1 MSTYFPA
8 VARGALFLTTAVTA
22 SLVFSVFSAEES
34 TAQQQAVPQTSTPDL
49 PPVEVPQAQPPVANP
64 AASTPKP
71 AVVAQPNNSPATVV
85 PVAQTGPTPE
95 PEPADPATALGTF
108 NPALDTGDLQLPP
121 GTTITTA
128 GPVDGYRALT
138 AMSST
143 RTATPIEQIPQ
154 SIQVV
159 PRSVLE
165 DQNSLTVDE
174 ALRNV
179 SGVQATN
186 SLQTPAF
193 ELARI
198 RGFAAEQWLDGLTVY
213 YNAGNRDALANVER
227 IEVLKGPAAILY
239 GGGAGAP
246 VGGAIN
252 VISKLPTDVAGGE
265 FGFTFGSFGFLQP
278 TFDINQP
285 LTSNGTVLFR
295 ITGEYTSAESFI
307 DVLETERYAINPT
320 LTLTDKTDTTLT
332 IQGRFNRWEQQEYQG
347 LPATGTVFGAPF
359 IDRELFIGPAD
370 VPDSYSEVQG
380 VTVTLDHRFNDFVSA
395 NVKSRWSRSEFAE
408 LAQSIGGAPLGFFGP
423 NFQANAPLVPPST
436 WALTNIFLAQTV
448 EEFTINPTVTAKF
461 EAGPTKN
468 TLLFGGDY
476 SRLTDDGILTFD
488 YLLDPTRTVD
498 LANPSFPFPYIQP
511 PDSPFT
517 TLQRPE
523 NIYETQGLYTQIQSS
538 FYDTVHLL
546 AGVRLANV
554 QIDYVD
560 PAGLIDLE
568 TDKTKVLPRIG
579 AVVDIVQGG
588 SVYASY
594 SEGLK
599 ANPFTFFAGPPEPEE
614 SQQSEVGF
622 KFNTGT
628 GLTGTLALF
637 EIERSKVPVGVPGG
651 FGSLPIGEQR
661 SRGFEADVLWQP
673 NSNWQ
678 VLANYAFVE
687 AELVNTVFGA
697 PPGTPLVGV
706 PEHSGRF
713 WVNYAFDP
721 DMLKGWSVGAGIYA
735 ASGAP
740 VELGQPYETD
750 SFFTIDAKI
759 GYESE
764 HYVAA
769 INVKNLTGEE
779 YFVPYNYFNGRVA
792 PGEDRAVYGTL
803 KYRY

>member
-1 MSTYFPA
+1 M
-8 VARGALFLTTAVTA
+8 
-22 SLVFSVFSAEES
+22 
-34 TAQQQAVPQTSTPDL
+34 
-49 PPVEVPQAQPPVANP
+49 
-64 AASTPKP
+64 
-71 AVVAQPNNSPATVV
+71 
-85 PVAQTGPTPE
+85 
-95 PEPADPATALGTF
+95 
-108 NPALDTGDLQLPP
+108 
-121 GTTITTA
+121 
-128 GPVDGYRALT
+128 
-138 AMSST
+138 
-143 RTATPIEQIPQ
+143 
-154 SIQVV
+154 
-159 PRSVLE
+159 
-165 DQNSLTVDE
+165 
-174 ALRNV
+174 
-179 SGVQATN
+179 
-186 SLQTPAF
+186 
-193 ELARI
+193 
-198 RGFAAEQWLDGLTVY
+198 
-213 YNAGNRDALANVER
+213 
-227 IEVLKGPAAILY
+227 
-239 GGGAGAP
+239 
-246 VGGAIN
+246 
-252 VISKLPTDVAGGE
+252 
-265 FGFTFGSFGFLQP
+265 
-278 TFDINQP
+278 
-285 LTSNGTVLFR
+285 
-295 ITGEYTSAESFI
+295 
-307 DVLETERYAINPT
+307 
-320 LTLTDKTDTTLT
+320 
-332 IQGRFNRWEQQEYQG
+332 
-347 LPATGTVFGAPF
+347 
-359 IDRELFIGPAD
+359 
-370 VPDSYSEVQG
+370 
-380 VTVTLDHRFNDFVSA
+380 
-395 NVKSRWSRSEFAE
+395 
-408 LAQSIGGAPLGFFGP
+408 
-423 NFQANAPLVPPST
+423 
-436 WALTNIFLAQTV
+436 
-448 EEFTINPTVTAKF
+448 
-461 EAGPTKN
+461 
-468 TLLFGGDY
+468 
-476 SRLTDDGILTFD
+476 
-488 YLLDPTRTVD
+488 
-498 LANPSFPFPYIQP
+498 
-511 PDSPFT
+511 
-517 TLQRPE
+517 
-523 NIYETQGLYTQIQSS
+523 QSS
-538 FYDTVHLL
+538 LYDTVHIL

-560 PAGLIDLE
+560 PANFIDSE
-568 TDKTKVLPRIG
+568 TDKTKVLPRVG